1 MTFHKPSGHASP
13 LYFVIVQVL
22 DELDI
27 MLKVW
32 KKRTEHVFTA
42 HIQKGD
48 EEKAAEDASG
58 DDSSMRYSYSVSVT
72 TTRTRQNRVALTAS
86 PTRRRVYVI
95 KPCNIYSVG
104 HKKVVK
110 GCAIKT
116 TTHATFDHVFFGQQS
131 IMRGSCWDHWKIDLT
146 Y

>member
-1 MTFHKPSGHASP
+1 M
-13 LYFVIVQVL
+13 YFVIVQVL

-116 TTHATFDHVFFGQQS
+116 TTHATFDHVYLAS
-131 IMRGSCWDHWKIDLT
+131 RVD
-146 Y
+146 